1 VHYGLGKPQEIL
13 HPNET
18 EKQFLFLWLSIPLYN
33 LSLTFTKASIL
44 LLYIRIFPLP
54 RFILM
59 SRIALGVI
67 STYGLWCVLSSILN
81 CIPVNAFW
89 DTSIQGR
96 CIKREFLWF
105 FNAGINIVTDLGIL
119 VMPIPVLSHLQLSW
133 KRKFG
138 LILIFAAGGFA
149 CITSIIRLKAVA
161 IATNSTDLTRSLAP
175 IATWS
180 YVEMNM
186 GIICSCLPPLH
197 PLFRRTLPWLLF
209 PSRLCCGSNDR
220 SDES

>member
-138 LILIFAAGGFA
+138 LILIFAAGGLIPSSD
-149 CITSIIRLKAVA
+149 CNLVLRGDEHGNHLLLSPAVA
-161 IATNSTDLTRSLAP
+161 SVIQTYTSMASFS
-175 IATWS
+175 
-180 YVEMNM
+180 
-186 GIICSCLPPLH
+186 
-197 PLFRRTLPWLLF
+197 
-209 PSRLCCGSNDR
+209 
-220 SDES
+220 ESPMLRQ

>member
-18 EKQFLFLWLSIPLYN
+18 EKQFLFLWLSIPLYSF
-33 LSLTFTKASIL
+33 SLTFTKASIL
-44 LLYIRIFPLP
+44 LLYIRIFALP

-67 STYGLWCVLSSILN
+67 STYGLWCVLSSILS

-138 LILIFAAGGFA
+138 LMLIFAAG
-149 CITSIIRLKAVA
+149 SLK
-161 IATNSTDLTRSLAP
+161 IAPALQA
-175 IATWS
+175 
-180 YVEMNM
+180 
-186 GIICSCLPPLH
+186 
-197 PLFRRTLPWLLF
+197 
-209 PSRLCCGSNDR
+209 
-220 SDES
+220 

>member
-1 VHYGLGKPQEIL
+1 M
-13 HPNET
+13 
-18 EKQFLFLWLSIPLYN
+18 
-33 LSLTFTKASIL
+33 TFTKASIL

-138 LILIFAAGGFA
+138 LMLIFAAGGLYVYYVSSTLSCTNQEDSA
-149 CITSIIRLKAVA
+149 CITSTIRLKAVA
-161 IATNSTDLTRSLAP
+161 IATNSTDLTSQSSR
-175 IATWS
+175 
-180 YVEMNM
+180 YD
-186 GIICSCLPPLH
+186 PL
-197 PLFRRTLPWLLF
+197 
-209 PSRLCCGSNDR
+209 
-220 SDES
+220 